1 MEAPC
6 CSATTST
13 RRFPVNQIP
22 ALHFHVLANQ
32 VVPEIALTL
41 RELPTA
47 PDCLKLTFGE
57 YGKQVASTV
66 DNLIGEVGPT
76 GTPPSSPGG
85 PLLLILEVGSSLCV
99 VGQDAIICFSDF
111 AHLQEASP
119 RPAPQRCDAGDD
131 LSTDDRTTQ
140 RAR

>member
-47 PDCLKLTFGE
+47 PDPLKLTFGE

-66 DNLIGEVGPT
+66 DLLIGEVGPT
-76 GTPPSSPGG
+76 GTPPFFAWQSSLTHIGGRIELVSRGSGCHYLLFGLCPPSRGFSSPG
-85 PLLLILEVGSSLCV
+85 
-99 VGQDAIICFSDF
+99 
-111 AHLQEASP
+111 AS
-119 RPAPQRCDAGDD
+119 AMRCRRR
-131 LSTDDRTTQ
+131 LVHR
-140 RAR
+140 R